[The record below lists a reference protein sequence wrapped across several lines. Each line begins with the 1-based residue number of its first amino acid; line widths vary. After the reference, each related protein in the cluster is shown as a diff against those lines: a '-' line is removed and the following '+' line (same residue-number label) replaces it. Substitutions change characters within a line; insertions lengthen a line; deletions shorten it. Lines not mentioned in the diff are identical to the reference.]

1 MRLVRDP
8 QGHVQLDPGGKA
20 AGRGA
25 YLHNQRYCWE
35 RAMKGALANAL
46 KVELTE
52 QDQTFLQGIMAS
64 LPADEP
70 TVGQPPALEPAPSQ
84 GAKDKA

>member
-1 MRLVRDP
+1 MRLVRTPDGIRIDP
-8 QGHVQLDPGGKA
+8 SGKA

-25 YLHNQRYCWE
+25 YLHNVQSCWE
-35 RAMKGALANAL
+35 RALKGTLANAL

-52 QDQTFLQGIMAS
+52 QDRMYLHGIMAS

-70 TVGQPPALEPAPSQ
+70 AQGQEDQ
-84 GAKDKA
+84 V